1 MNRSLVNFFI
11 TFYFLM
17 LDVETF
23 ATVVDREEA
32 ATVGFGL
39 RTEGVATFVVVAEVH
54 GHKDTGFYPF
64 YELEGATHV
73 VTAHPTVY
81 GEEGHIDGRRF
92 LLQVADFGQVVAF
105 GLANFLRSGFLAP
118 VPVVQVAGMEEAD
131 ALHVE

>member
-1 MNRSLVNFFI
+1 
-11 TFYFLM
+11 M

-64 YELEGATHV
+64 HELEGATHV
-73 VTAHPTVY
+73 GTAHPTVY
-81 GEEGHIDGRRF
+81 GEEGHIDGGCH
-92 LLQVADFGQVVAF
+92 LLQVAHFGQVVAF
-105 GLANFLRSGFLAP
+105 GLADFLRSGFLAP

>member
-1 MNRSLVNFFI
+1 
-11 TFYFLM
+11 M

-39 RTEGVATFVVVAEVH
+39 RTEGVSTFVVVAEVH

-64 YELEGATHV
+64 YELEGTAHV
-73 VTAHPTVY
+73 VTAHPAVY
-81 GEEGHIDGRRF
+81 GEEGNVDGRRF

-105 GLANFLRSGFLAP
+105 GLADFLRGRFLAP